1 MFYDAAKRVLDV
13 VVALVV
19 LVVFSPVFLMMPWL
33 IRLTSAG
40 PVLADIPQRVGK
52 NRRPFRI
59 YKFRSMVPNAHEML
73 KTDPR
78 YKSLYQKYLRNNYKL
93 AVEEDPRITRM
104 GRWLRKYSL
113 DELPQVFNVL
123 KGEMS
128 IVGPRAYYSEELEKQ
143 QLVFPQTKPYIN
155 KLLTVKPGVTGRWQ
169 VNGRNEIDF
178 AERVKMDAA
187 YAENRS
193 LVEDLVIIL
202 RTPHAMFSGKGA
214 I

>member
-52 NRRPFRI
+52 NRRSFRI

-169 VNGRNEIDF
+169 VSGRNEIDF

>member
-169 VNGRNEIDF
+169 VSGRNEIDF

>member
-93 AVEEDPRITRM
+93 AVEDDPRITRM

-169 VNGRNEIDF
+169 VSGRNEIDF